1 MNKFK
6 TVPKITFNESQYT
19 KKFPSNFDENE
30 NRARRKGGEVNSRK
44 EMESKISLYFQ
55 KKIKF
60 LISKY
65 KNIGGLQLF
74 EMEKTKI

>member
-44 EMESKISLYFQ
+44 EMESKTSLYFQ
-55 KKIKF
+55 KKNQIFDFKVQ
-60 LISKY
+60 KY
-65 KNIGGLQLF
+65 RGFTAL
-74 EMEKTKI
+74 

>member
-30 NRARRKGGEVNSRK
+30 NRARKKGR
-44 EMESKISLYFQ
+44 
-55 KKIKF
+55 
-60 LISKY
+60 
-65 KNIGGLQLF
+65 
-74 EMEKTKI
+74 